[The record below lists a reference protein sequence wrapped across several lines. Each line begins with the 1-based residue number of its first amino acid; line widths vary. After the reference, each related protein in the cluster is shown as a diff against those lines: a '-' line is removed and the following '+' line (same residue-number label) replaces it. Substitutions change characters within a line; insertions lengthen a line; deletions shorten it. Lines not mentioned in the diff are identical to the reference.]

1 MPSRHEITNEIVGNR
16 QDAVRRKY
24 LKEYYEH
31 TGRNLIQFKNPPP
44 LVVVMFFGAMP
55 KFDNFAK

>member
-31 TGRNLIQFKNPPP
+31 TGRNLI
-44 LVVVMFFGAMP
+44 L
-55 KFDNFAK
+55 FATA